1 MREQFQGLPSV
12 LQKQILIRLAGSA
25 SGMVMSLL
33 ILVYHGSA
41 QLLIPGVVICFSF
54 LVNAAVM
61 FSSCTGK
68 RYVIIHGTCNEIA
81 RSNLRRKL
89 KAVYLENEGK
99 SVKIMGQLQS
109 LRNLRI
115 GDRLEV
121 YISDSAPVYQND
133 GIFVIT
139 QVMAVRKV
147 R

>member
-1 MREQFQGLPSV
+1 MREQFQSIPSV

-61 FSSCTGK
+61 FFHCTGK
-68 RYVIIHGTCNEIA
+68 RYVIIHGTCNEIV
-81 RSNLRRKL
+81 RSSLRRKL
-89 KAVYLENEGK
+89 KVVYLESEGK

-109 LRNLRI
+109 LRNLRM

-121 YISDSAPVYQND
+121 YISDSAPVYQNE
-133 GIFVIT
+133 GIFVIM
-139 QVMAVRKV
+139 QVMSVRKV

>member
-1 MREQFQGLPSV
+1 MRERFQGLPSV

-33 ILVYHGSA
+33 ILVYHGRA

-61 FSSCTGK
+61 FFHCTGK
-68 RYVIIHGTCNEIA
+68 RYVIIHGTCNEIV
-81 RSNLRRKL
+81 RSSFRRKL
-89 KAVYLENEGK
+89 KAVYLESEGK

-133 GIFVIT
+133 GIYVIT